1 MSAARGD
8 GIWTLRKEIV
18 YRVSEPPAVAEVTFA
33 VTGDD
38 VLITYRYCGELM
50 GVSHVAR
57 ERVRIVW
64 RQYRT
69 CGFNPVDPCDPL
81 TRASCGVD
89 GENDSMVGV

>member
-8 GIWTLRKEIV
+8 GTWTLRKEIV

-38 VLITYRYCGELM
+38 VQVTWCHCGELM

-57 ERVRIVW
+57 EQARILW
-64 RQYRT
+64 REYRT
-69 CGFNPVDPCDPL
+69 YGFNPVDPCDPL
-81 TRASCGVD
+81 TRASRGVD
-89 GENDSMVGV
+89 GENDSTVGV